1 MKGGI
6 HFYRGSG
13 AGAEKYFDEVPGRS
27 AGGSA
32 EYYTEE
38 GRVVAEIDAWQL
50 GRRVSMTVEAERGSF
65 AQWVEG
71 VDPATGEVKGCIRA
85 GGPNREPLR
94 FVEVVVNN
102 PKSLSVVASQNPVIA
117 AALDR
122 TLARQADEVAK
133 RLSSVA
139 VTRVGPRGAQ
149 RDVGGLVVET
159 ARVSHLTSREGDPHR
174 HVHLMLNTRVKA
186 PDGSWRGLHSA
197 AIRQHIS
204 AINQLG
210 SRVLATDI
218 DLATVLAGEGYTL
231 GMDGEIDQARGAVA
245 LMSKRS
251 AQVGQNREAIEQ
263 SWREAHPDREPS
275 QRVRNGWD
283 RKAWATD
290 RAGKPHVHESPGEL
304 SERVRVEL
312 AAAGFDFTPGA
323 RSAVELVGLSVGQVD
338 RDHVA
343 AEAIAVLSGHKSAW
357 SQADLSTEVEAA
369 VAASG
374 VVGDPQAVTEL
385 AEDCRARAEA
395 LCLSLLDP
403 ERQSPTAM
411 SRHLTSET
419 VIDAD
424 MRLNLGLAG
433 LAGGG
438 GRDRAAVLAGHRLGL
453 DDGQSV
459 ALSALCG
466 SQRLEVVVGPAGT
479 GKTAML
485 AAAAERLAADGREL
499 VVVAPTRKGAL
510 VAGAEVG
517 VEGTSLSKLVHEHG
531 FRWDELSRWSRLAV
545 GDLDPATGRPY
556 RGPSAS
562 AVLSPRSVVVV
573 DEAGLA
579 TVDQTNALIDVCA
592 GSGASLRLVGD
603 PRQLGAVGRG
613 GVIETA
619 ARWAGGPAEL
629 DQVHRFLR
637 LRLDE
642 AGLAEMETDT
652 EYAELSL
659 AMRTGD
665 DPATVVDRLADRGSV
680 VVHASPEEA
689 IAVIATQVITA
700 GGKDGALT
708 VTVATNDEVGRINR
722 AVREQRVRLGMVDD
736 NLVVVAMGG
745 ERIGAGDRIVTRKN
759 DTARDVANRE
769 TWVVES
775 ISRDGEVTASNG
787 FRRVRLDGG
796 YVSEAVQL
804 GYASTDYGNQG
815 VTTDRSV
822 TWVGGATTTGGMYVG
837 ATRGR
842 YENTIHVVAE
852 DTEAARDQL
861 IAALG
866 RDRAD
871 RGLAA
876 ARGVAEAEAVTVT
889 KKAAER
895 SALADLVAEIDPV
908 GPVDPAD
915 WRTEAELV
923 AAERWIDAAHLAT
936 ETGPALLPVLSD
948 EARAQARRAD
958 LVAVDADQQLAR
970 QHRAEIG
977 RLEAGRPDRR
987 AEAIADFFAAR
998 EADRVITAGP
1008 GRLGRKADQ
1017 VEAATAHRAEIA
1029 GRWGP
1034 GQLPGLGW
1042 IDGAVRGEARRRA
1055 EAIVASDVE
1064 RHASEAARAERDAAE
1079 RQRASDV
1086 REAHQARARE
1096 ANEREA
1102 TQWVERR
1109 EMLDR
1114 ARAQIAGER
1123 ETRDQRIVAMSP
1135 TDVAQ
1140 ADQARIDLLA
1150 QRAAEATAAAAAKTA
1165 QAAKAAKEAAEML
1178 RSRRIVSVL
1187 DDGYTH
1193 HHDPGGPSLGFG
1205 R

>member
-27 AGGSA
+27 AGRSA
-32 EYYTEE
+32 EYYTEQN
-38 GRVVAEIDAWQL
+38 RVVAEIDAWQL
-50 GRRVSMTVEAERGSF
+50 SRRASMTVEAERGEF
-65 AQWVEG
+65 AKWVEG
-71 VDPATGEVKGCIRA
+71 VDPATGETKGRIRA

-174 HVHLMLNTRVKA
+174 HVHLMLNTRVKT
-186 PDGSWRGLHSA
+186 PDGTWRGLHSA
-197 AIRQHIS
+197 AIRQHIG
-204 AINQLG
+204 AINELG

-218 DLATVLAGEGYTL
+218 DLRTVLAGEGYTL
-231 GMDGEIDQARGAVA
+231 GIDGEIDQARGAVA

-251 AQVGQNREAIEQ
+251 AQVGRNREEIEQ

-290 RAGKPHVHESPGEL
+290 RAGKSHVQETAVEM

-312 AAAGFDFTPGA
+312 AGAGFDFTPGA
-323 RSAVELVGLSVGQVD
+323 RSAVEPAGLSVGQVD
-338 RDHVA
+338 RDQVA
-343 AEAIAVLSGHKSAW
+343 VEAIAVLSAHKSAW
-357 SQADLSTEVEAA
+357 SQADLSAEVEAA
-369 VAASG
+369 VTRTG

-395 LCLSLLDP
+395 RCLSLLDP
-403 ERQSPTAM
+403 GRQTPTAM
-411 SRHLTSET
+411 SRHLTSAA

-424 MRLNLGLAG
+424 MRLNLGFAG
-433 LAGGG
+433 LASGGS
-438 GRDRAAVLAGHRLGL
+438 RDGAAVLAGHRLGL

-459 ALSALCG
+459 ALAALCG

-485 AAAAERLAADGREL
+485 AVAAERLANDGREL

-531 FRWDELSRWSRLAV
+531 FRWDEASRWSRLAV
-545 GDLDPATGRPY
+545 GDLDPVTGRPY

-619 ARWAGGPAEL
+619 GRWAGAPAEL

-642 AGLAEMETDT
+642 PGLAEMETDT

-665 DPATVVDRLADRGSV
+665 DPLTVVDRLVDRGSV
-680 VVHASPEEA
+680 VVHETAEEA
-689 IAVIATQVITA
+689 IAVIAAEVIAA
-700 GGKDGALT
+700 GGKDGALA
-708 VTVATNDEVGRINR
+708 VTVATNEEVGRINL
-722 AVREQRVRLGMVDD
+722 AVREQRVRLGTVDD
-736 NLVVVAMGG
+736 TLVVAAMGG
-745 ERIGAGDRIVTRKN
+745 ERIGAGDRIVTRRN

-775 ISRDGEVTASNG
+775 ISQDGEVTATNG
-787 FRRVRLDGG
+787 GRRVCLDGG

-852 DTEAARDQL
+852 GREAAREQL
-861 IAALG
+861 IATLD

-876 ARGVAEAEAVTVT
+876 ARAAAQAEAVTVSSY
-889 KKAAER
+889 AVDNVAER
-895 SALADLVAEIDPV
+895 SAKTEPAVE
-908 GPVDPAD
+908 VDPAD
-915 WRTEAELV
+915 WRTEAELS
-923 AAERWIDAAHLAT
+923 AAERWIKAAQLAA
-936 ETGPALLPVLSD
+936 ELGPVPLPVLSED
-948 EARAQARRAD
+948 AREQARQAD
-958 LVAVDADQQLAR
+958 LVAIGADEHRAR
-970 QHRAEIG
+970 RDRAEIE
-977 RLEAGRPDRR
+977 RLEAGRDDRI
-987 AEAIADFFAAR
+987 AEATVDFFAACQAAR
-998 EADRVITAGP
+998 IIEAGP
-1008 GRLGRKADQ
+1008 GRFGRKAGQ
-1017 VEAATAHRAEIA
+1017 VEAARTQRAEIA
-1029 GRWGP
+1029 GRWRP
-1034 GQLPGLGW
+1034 GRLPGSGW
-1042 IDGAVRGEARRRA
+1042 NDEAVRGEARSRA
-1055 EAIVASDVE
+1055 AEIVANDVQ
-1064 RHASEAARAERDAAE
+1064 RHSSEAAQVERDVAERRRGIDE
-1079 RQRASDV
+1079 REQ
-1086 REAHQARARE
+1086 HQARWRE
-1096 ANEREA
+1096 TNEREA
-1102 TQWVERR
+1102 AQWAKRR
-1109 EMLDR
+1109 EALDR
-1114 ARAQIAGER
+1114 RRAGIAAER
-1123 ETRDQRIVAMSP
+1123 ETRDQRLAAMSP
-1135 TDVAQ
+1135 EDVAQ
-1140 ADQARIDLLA
+1140 ADQARVDLLA
-1150 QRAAEATAAAAAKTA
+1150 ERAEEAVKTA
-1165 QAAKAAKEAAEML
+1165 QAAKEAEML
-1178 RSRRIVSVL
+1178 RSRSVL
-1187 DDGYTH
+1187 DLDDDFDLDYGHTH
-1193 HHDPGGPSLGFG
+1193 HHGPGGPGHGFG
-1205 R
+1205 L